1 MDTVTISQQ
10 EDKNLNRQFVDIY
23 FGKLSEK
30 GNREGGT
37 YSLREFNN
45 NNYLKKFI
53 EKFKGQETS
62 CWLLFYTYIGHSPEK
77 SSVMKEN
84 IKRVLSFSSDTL
96 ILSPSL
102 IPRQKPKNWLKK
114 IFPGDNRPPFPTYL
128 INFNENCFSHFQ
140 EIIDCI
146 DSGDSGMQCYFLF
159 SSSSDKDA
167 LFLKCENLYKERR
180 LDKQNIS
187 FLSPEFIELGL
198 GCCGH
203 EDIVHI
209 FTNRFDLKIVE
220 GIFLNS
226 IDKEKF
232 TVIVK
237 R

>member
-114 IFPGDNRPPFPTYL
+114 IFSGDNRPPFPTYL
-128 INFNENCFSHFQ
+128 IN
-140 EIIDCI
+140 
-146 DSGDSGMQCYFLF
+146 
-159 SSSSDKDA
+159 
-167 LFLKCENLYKERR
+167 
-180 LDKQNIS
+180 
-187 FLSPEFIELGL
+187 
-198 GCCGH
+198 
-203 EDIVHI
+203 
-209 FTNRFDLKIVE
+209 
-220 GIFLNS
+220 
-226 IDKEKF
+226 
-232 TVIVK
+232 
-237 R
+237 